1 MERRMSFMASKVKSA
16 AMLLGLAGLMVLCH
30 MAGMKLENRMK
41 EGETRETF
49 KLSDEMQVILDAG
62 HGGIDV
68 GKTGVNGEKE
78 KDINLEI
85 SKKIKRFLFDSNVTV
100 KMTREGDE
108 RLADSQREDL
118 KARTD
123 IMNGGALLAVSI
135 HQNSYRD
142 PAVSGA
148 QVFYYT
154 DSEEGR
160 TAAGMI
166 QAELNALA
174 PDNEKEI
181 RANDSY
187 YILKNTRIPTVI
199 VECGFLSSYTEAEK
213 LADDEYQNRIA
224 EAVSEGILQ
233 YITD

>member
-1 MERRMSFMASKVKSA
+1 MASKVKSA
-16 AMLLGLAGLMVLCH
+16 VMLLGLAGLMVLCH
-30 MAGMKLENRMK
+30 MAGMKLESRMK

-49 KLSDEMQVILDAG
+49 KLSDKTQVILDAG

-85 SKKIKRFLFDSNVTV
+85 SKKIKRFLSDSNVTV

-233 YITD
+233 YIID

>member
-1 MERRMSFMASKVKSA
+1 MASKVKSA
-16 AMLLGLAGLMVLCH
+16 VMLLGLAGLMVLCH
-30 MAGMKLENRMK
+30 MAGMKLESRMK
-41 EGETRETF
+41 GETRETF
-49 KLSDEMQVILDAG
+49 KLSNEMQVILDAG

-85 SKKIKRFLFDSNVTV
+85 SKKIKKFLSDSNVTV

>member
-1 MERRMSFMASKVKSA
+1 MASKVKSA
-16 AMLLGLAGLMVLCH
+16 VMLLGLAGLIVLCH
-30 MAGMKLENRMK
+30 MAGMKLESRMK

-49 KLSDEMQVILDAG
+49 KLSDKTQVILDAG

-85 SKKIKRFLFDSNVTV
+85 SKKIKKFLSDSNVTV

>member
-1 MERRMSFMASKVKSA
+1 
-16 AMLLGLAGLMVLCH
+16 MLLGLAGLMVLCH
-30 MAGMKLENRMK
+30 MAGMKLESRMK

-49 KLSDEMQVILDAG
+49 KLSDKTQVILDAG

-78 KDINLEI
+78 KDINLEM
-85 SKKIKRFLFDSNVTV
+85 SKKIKRFLSDSNVTV

>member
-1 MERRMSFMASKVKSA
+1 MASKVKSA
-16 AMLLGLAGLMVLCH
+16 AMLLGLAGLIVLCH
-30 MAGMKLENRMK
+30 MAGMKLESRMK
-41 EGETRETF
+41 EETRETF
-49 KLSDEMQVILDAG
+49 KLSKEMQVILDAG

-85 SKKIKRFLFDSNVTV
+85 SKKIKKFLSDSNVTV

>member
-1 MERRMSFMASKVKSA
+1 MASKVKSA
-16 AMLLGLAGLMVLCH
+16 VMLLGLAGLMVLCH
-30 MAGMKLENRMK
+30 MAGMKLESRMK

-49 KLSDEMQVILDAG
+49 KLSDKTQVILDAG

-85 SKKIKRFLFDSNVTV
+85 SKKIKRFLSDSNVTV

-166 QAELNALA
+166 QVELNALA

>member
-1 MERRMSFMASKVKSA
+1 MASKVKSA
-16 AMLLGLAGLMVLCH
+16 AMLLVLAGLIVLCH
-30 MAGMKLENRMK
+30 MAGVKLESRMK
-41 EGETRETF
+41 EETRETF

-85 SKKIKRFLFDSNVTV
+85 SKKIKKFLSDSNVTV

>member
-1 MERRMSFMASKVKSA
+1 MASKVKSA

-30 MAGMKLENRMK
+30 MAGMKLESRMK
-41 EGETRETF
+41 EETRETF
-49 KLSDEMQVILDAG
+49 KLSDETQVILDAG

-85 SKKIKRFLFDSNVTV
+85 SKKIKKFLSDSNVTV

>member
-1 MERRMSFMASKVKSA
+1 
-16 AMLLGLAGLMVLCH
+16 MLLGLAGLMVLCH
-30 MAGMKLENRMK
+30 MAGMKLESRMK

-49 KLSDEMQVILDAG
+49 KLSDKTQVILDAG

-85 SKKIKRFLFDSNVTV
+85 SKKIKRFLSDSNVTV

>member
-1 MERRMSFMASKVKSA
+1 
-16 AMLLGLAGLMVLCH
+16 MLLGLAGLMVLCH
-30 MAGMKLENRMK
+30 MAGMKLESRMK

-49 KLSDEMQVILDAG
+49 KLSDKTQVILDAG

-78 KDINLEI
+78 KDINLEM
-85 SKKIKRFLFDSNVTV
+85 SKKIKRFLSDSNVTV

-233 YITD
+233 YIID

>member
-1 MERRMSFMASKVKSA
+1 MASKVKSA
-16 AMLLGLAGLMVLCH
+16 VMLLGLAGLMVLCH
-30 MAGMKLENRMK
+30 MAGMKLESRMK

-85 SKKIKRFLFDSNVTV
+85 SKKIKRFLSDSNVSV

-154 DSEEGR
+154 GSEEGR

-213 LADDEYQNRIA
+213 LVDDEYQNRIA

>member
-1 MERRMSFMASKVKSA
+1 MASKVKSA
-16 AMLLGLAGLMVLCH
+16 VMLLGLAGLMVLCH
-30 MAGMKLENRMK
+30 MAGMKLESRMK

-49 KLSDEMQVILDAG
+49 KLSDKTQVILDAG

-108 RLADSQREDL
+108 RVADSQREDL

>member
-1 MERRMSFMASKVKSA
+1 MASKVKSA

-30 MAGMKLENRMK
+30 MAGMKLESRMK

-85 SKKIKRFLFDSNVTV
+85 SKKIKRFLSDSNVSV

-154 DSEEGR
+154 GSEEGR

>member
-1 MERRMSFMASKVKSA
+1 MASKVKSA
-16 AMLLGLAGLMVLCH
+16 AMLLGLVGLMVLCH
-30 MAGMKLENRMK
+30 MAGMKLESRMK

-49 KLSDEMQVILDAG
+49 KLSDETQVILDAG

-85 SKKIKRFLFDSNVTV
+85 SKKIKKFLSDSNVTV

-123 IMNGGALLAVSI
+123 IMNDGALLAVSI

>member
-1 MERRMSFMASKVKSA
+1 
-16 AMLLGLAGLMVLCH
+16 MLLGLAGLIVLCH
-30 MAGMKLENRMK
+30 MAGMKLESRMK
-41 EGETRETF
+41 EETRETF
-49 KLSDEMQVILDAG
+49 KLSDETQVILDAG

-85 SKKIKRFLFDSNVTV
+85 SKKIKKFLSDSNVTV

-154 DSEEGR
+154 GSEEGR

>member
-1 MERRMSFMASKVKSA
+1 
-16 AMLLGLAGLMVLCH
+16 MLLGLAGLMVLCH
-30 MAGMKLENRMK
+30 MAGMKLESRMK

-49 KLSDEMQVILDAG
+49 KLSDKTQVILDAG

-78 KDINLEI
+78 KDINLEM
-85 SKKIKRFLFDSNVTV
+85 SKKIKRFLSDSNVTV

-135 HQNSYRD
+135 HLNSYRD

-154 DSEEGR
+154 GSEEGR

-213 LADDEYQNRIA
+213 LVDDEYQNRIA

>member
-1 MERRMSFMASKVKSA
+1 MASKVKSA
-16 AMLLGLAGLMVLCH
+16 AMLLGLAGLMALCH
-30 MAGMKLENRMK
+30 MAGMKLESRMK
-41 EGETRETF
+41 EETRETF
-49 KLSDEMQVILDAG
+49 KLSDETQVILDAG

-85 SKKIKRFLFDSNVTV
+85 SKKIKKFLSDSNVTV

-154 DSEEGR
+154 GSEEGR

>member
-1 MERRMSFMASKVKSA
+1 MASKVKSA
-16 AMLLGLAGLMVLCH
+16 AVLLVLAGLIVLCH
-30 MAGMKLENRMK
+30 MAGVKLESRMK
-41 EGETRETF
+41 EETRETF
-49 KLSDEMQVILDAG
+49 KLSDETQVILDAG

-85 SKKIKRFLFDSNVTV
+85 SKKIKKFLSDSNVTV

>member
-1 MERRMSFMASKVKSA
+1 
-16 AMLLGLAGLMVLCH
+16 MLLGLAGLMVLCH
-30 MAGMKLENRMK
+30 MAGMKLESRMK

-49 KLSDEMQVILDAG
+49 KLSDKTQVILDAG

-85 SKKIKRFLFDSNVTV
+85 SKKIKRFLSDSNVTV

-154 DSEEGR
+154 GSEEGR

-213 LADDEYQNRIA
+213 LVDDEYQNRIA